1 MRQGSRKGVC
11 TDLPLGLLGVT
22 CGHVR
27 AGADS
32 KGQVVCRV
40 CKTGHAITRVALPF
54 VLKYLVTE
62 LAAMNIKCTFTIT
75 Q

>member
-1 MRQGSRKGVC
+1 M
-11 TDLPLGLLGVT
+11 LLGVT
-22 CGHVR
+22 CGDLR

-40 CKTGHAITRVALPF
+40 CKTGRAITRVALPF

-62 LAAMNIKCTFTIT
+62 LAAMNIKCTFTIM